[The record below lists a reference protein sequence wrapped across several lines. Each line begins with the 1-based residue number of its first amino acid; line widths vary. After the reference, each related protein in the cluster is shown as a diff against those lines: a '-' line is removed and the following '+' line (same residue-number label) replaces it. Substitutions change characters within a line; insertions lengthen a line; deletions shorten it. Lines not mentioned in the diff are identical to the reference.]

1 MRGEAFYRNLF
12 RLMNEH
18 FIGLKFLA
26 VVWEQDQALT
36 RFANSRIHQNVAERK
51 ASLSVLATK
60 DNKIALATSND
71 LTVPGLKALRE
82 RLETMLRFATPLDYE
97 FRLPEVSMGYP
108 VENVAESL
116 KKVFAEQRA
125 IIFDR
130 MLKIAANDVLLF
142 GYVSDNV
149 TENVVMSS
157 NGTFL
162 YQSFGGVSFNVVAM
176 NESASGYA
184 SGVAKSYE
192 ELSVDEKVERAVR
205 FAKMSRNPVEI
216 DPGSYTV
223 LLGPEAVSDL
233 FMYFG
238 WLCTNGYTHELKISP
253 SAKYLGTEIG
263 PNELNVY
270 DDPTHPM
277 QLPFVY
283 DLCGKKREKTAIIE
297 NGVFKNVFYAHG
309 AALRFNKKPTGHTF
323 SLDDLDS
330 AVPVNLVVDAGTMPV
345 EEMIKGTKSGIY
357 VNRFHYMNI
366 VDPQE
371 AIFTGMTRDGTFII
385 ENGQLTKALKN
396 MRFNVKFFE
405 FTQNI
410 EAISKEVESVASEYF
425 PQVAPYMKV
434 QSFNFTSKTA

>member
-1 MRGEAFYRNLF
+1 
-12 RLMNEH
+12 
-18 FIGLKFLA
+18 
-26 VVWEQDQALT
+26 
-36 RFANSRIHQNVAERK
+36 
-51 ASLSVLATK
+51 
-60 DNKIALATSND
+60 
-71 LTVPGLKALRE
+71 
-82 RLETMLRFATPLDYE
+82 MLRFATPLDYE

-130 MLKIAANDVLLF
+130 MLKIAVNDVLLF

-223 LLGPEAVSDL
+223 VLGPEAVSDL

-253 SAKYLGTEIG
+253 SAKYLGTKIG

>member
-1 MRGEAFYRNLF
+1 MRGETFYRNLF

-18 FIGLKFLA
+18 FIGMKFLA

-36 RFANSRIHQNVAERK
+36 RFANSQIHQNVAEKK

-71 LTVPGLKALRE
+71 LAVNGLKSLRE
-82 RLETMLRFATPLDYE
+82 RLEKMLEFATPLDYQ
-97 FRLPEVSMGYP
+97 FKLPDVSVGYP
-108 VENVAESL
+108 MENVDESL

-125 IIFDR
+125 SVFDR
-130 MLKIAANDVLLF
+130 MLKIAGKDVLIF

-176 NESASGYA
+176 CDSASGYA
-184 SGVAKSYE
+184 SGVAKNYKT
-192 ELSVDEKVERAVR
+192 LNVDEKVERAVK
-205 FAKMSRNPVEI
+205 FAKMSKEPVEI

-223 LLGPEAVSDL
+223 VLGPEAVSDL

-253 SAKYLGTEIG
+253 STKHLGTKIG
-263 PNELNVY
+263 PSELNVY

-277 QLPFVY
+277 QIPVFY
-283 DLCGKKREKTAIIE
+283 DLCGKKRGKMPIVE
-297 NGVFKNVFYAHG
+297 NGVFKNVLYAHS
-309 AALRFNKKPTGHTF
+309 AAVRFNKKPTGHSF

-330 AVPVNLVVDAGTMPV
+330 SMPVNLVVEAGNVPV
-345 EEMIKGTKSGIY
+345 EEIIKNTERGIY

-371 AIFTGMTRDGTFII
+371 AVFTGMTRDGTFII
-385 ENGQLTKALKN
+385 EKGQLTKAIKN

-405 FTQNI
+405 MTQNI
-410 EAISKEVESVASEYF
+410 EAISKELESVASEYF
-425 PQVAPYMKV
+425 PQVAPYMKIDN
-434 QSFNFTSKTA
+434 FKFTSKTA

>member
-1 MRGEAFYRNLF
+1 MRGETFYRNLF

-18 FIGLKFLA
+18 FIGMKFLA

-36 RFANSRIHQNVAERK
+36 RFANSQIHQNVAEK
-51 ASLSVLATK
+51 KVSLSVLATK

-71 LTVPGLKALRE
+71 LTVNGLKSLRE
-82 RLETMLRFATPLDYE
+82 RLEKMLEFATPLDYQ
-97 FRLPEVSMGYP
+97 FKLPDVSVGYP
-108 VENVAESL
+108 VENVDESL

-125 IIFDR
+125 SVFDK
-130 MLKIAANDVLLF
+130 MLKIAGKDVLIF

-149 TENVVMSS
+149 TENVIMSS

-176 NESASGYA
+176 CDSASGYA
-184 SGVAKSYE
+184 SGVAKNYE
-192 ELSVDEKVERAVR
+192 TLNVDEKVERAVK
-205 FAKMSRNPVEI
+205 FAKMSKEPVEI

-223 LLGPEAVSDL
+223 VLGPEAVSDL

-253 SAKYLGTEIG
+253 SAKHLGSKIG
-263 PNELNVY
+263 PDELNVY

-277 QLPFVY
+277 QIPMFY
-283 DLCGKKREKTAIIE
+283 DLCGKKREKMPIVE
-297 NGVFKNVFYAHG
+297 NGVFKNVLYAHG
-309 AALRFNKKPTGHTF
+309 AAVRFNKKPTGHSF

-330 AVPVNLVVDAGTMPV
+330 SMPVNLVVEAGSVPV
-345 EEMIKGTKSGIY
+345 EELIKSTERGIY

-385 ENGQLTKALKN
+385 EKGQLTKAIKN

-405 FTQNI
+405 MTQNI
-410 EAISKEVESVASEYF
+410 EAISKELESVASEYF
-425 PQVAPYMKV
+425 PQVAPYMKINN
-434 QSFNFTSKTA
+434 FKFTSKTA